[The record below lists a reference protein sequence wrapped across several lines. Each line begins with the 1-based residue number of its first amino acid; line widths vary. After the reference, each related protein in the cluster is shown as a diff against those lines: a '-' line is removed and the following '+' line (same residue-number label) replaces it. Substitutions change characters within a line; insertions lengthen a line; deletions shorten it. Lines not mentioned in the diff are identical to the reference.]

1 MDSSFVRST
10 SLTATPRSIY
20 PDPSNISGQATSVA
34 CAVGS
39 GRVRGRR
46 LLDLP
51 CRIACHWELA
61 LLGARP
67 GHIGPPLL
75 AIRKSL
81 LRPPVLPNACS
92 TSGKIMVIPLVCRAS
107 SLALAI
113 AMPGRVVGIY
123 PKSPAGRAWIP
134 NPTAGERRS
143 DPSEVPMRPARSS
156 RGNASPS
163 SGRAGRPKPTGC
175 VPDCGH
181 RMRGTCEQRG

>member
-10 SLTATPRSIY
+10 SLTATPRSIC
-20 PDPSNISGQATSVA
+20 PDPSNTSGQATSVA

-39 GRVRGRR
+39 GRVPGRR
-46 LLDLP
+46 LLDLA
-51 CRIACHWELA
+51 CRIACHWERA

-67 GHIGPPLL
+67 GYIGPRLF

-81 LRPPVLPNACS
+81 IRPPVLPNTCS
-92 TSGKIMVIPLVCRAS
+92 TSGKVMVIPLVCRTS

-113 AMPGRVVGIY
+113 EVPGRVVGIY
-123 PKSPAGRAWIP
+123 RRSPSGGAWIP

-143 DPSEVPMRPARSS
+143 DPSVVPIRPARSS
-156 RGNASPS
+156 RRNACPS
-163 SGRAGRPKPTGC
+163 SGRAGRPMPTGC

-181 RMRGTCEQRG
+181 RMQGTCEQRG